1 MTAQHHFWLGKRKF
15 SASYASGV
23 YPVDVQESLGVGLTL
38 VEARLI
44 DPPSWADGLGTA
56 LSLTAGAMSTVL
68 VGAQDLAAV
77 GTSLSLTGGTLVSAL
92 ASHTLPPEDAVG
104 TSLSLTS
111 GTLSTVLITHTLP
124 PEDAIGTSLTLTGG
138 TLA

>member
-23 YPVDVQESLGVGLTL
+23 YPVGVQEGLGVGLTL

-44 DPPSWADGLGTA
+44 GPPSWADGLGTA
-56 LSLTAGAMSTVL
+56 LSLTAGSMSTVL
-68 VGAQDLAAV
+68 VGAQDLTAI
-77 GTSLSLTGGTLVSAL
+77 GTSLSLTGGTLVNAL
-92 ASHTLPPEDAVG
+92 AAHTLPPEDAVG
-104 TSLSLTS
+104 TSLAMIS
-111 GTLSTVLITHTLP
+111 GTLSTALITHTLP

>member
-1 MTAQHHFWLGKRKF
+1 
-15 SASYASGV
+15 
-23 YPVDVQESLGVGLTL
+23 
-38 VEARLI
+38 
-44 DPPSWADGLGTA
+44 
-56 LSLTAGAMSTVL
+56 MSTVL

-77 GTSLSLTGGTLVSAL
+77 GTSLSLTGGTLVSVR

-111 GTLSTVLITHTLP
+111 GTLSTLLIAHTLT

>member
-23 YPVDVQESLGVGLTL
+23 YPVDVQEGLSVGMSL

-44 DPPSWADGLGTA
+44 DPPSWAEGLGTV
-56 LSLTAGAMSTVL
+56 LSLTAGSMSTVL
-68 VGAQDLAAV
+68 VGAQDLTAI
-77 GTSLSLTGGTLVSAL
+77 GTSLSLTGGSLVNAL
-92 ASHTLPPEDAVG
+92 ATHALPPEDAVR
-104 TSLSLTS
+104 TSLTLTS

-138 TLA
+138 TMA